1 MSAEPG
7 PNRMA
12 AVEELALLRQGIV
25 DLVLSGSLII
35 ALSFASGCRVREEM
49 PQASIEFT
57 KVPQVGEGGSE
68 AVTRIEGRVRGA
80 RPEER
85 IVLFAKSGDW
95 WIQPLTDAPFTRIRP
110 DSTWSN
116 STHLGTEYAALLV
129 SPDYRPIPT
138 MASLPVKGGAVRLVA
153 VFKGVS
159 APPPN
164 VQTLPF
170 FGSALEMPGGAP
182 NTVGG
187 EMPFHVA
194 GDRDP

>member
-12 AVEELALLRQGIV
+12 AVEELPLLRQRMV

-57 KVPQVGEGGSE
+57 RVPQAGEDGSE

-85 IVLFAKSGDW
+85 IVLFEKGGSW
-95 WIQPLTDAPFTRIRP
+95 WIQPLPMPLSLQFARIPRGVTEVEPCMANPIEPRRATRR
-110 DSTWSN
+110 
-116 STHLGTEYAALLV
+116 AC
-129 SPDYRPIPT
+129 PT
-138 MASLPVKGGAVRLVA
+138 SSVGSRL
-153 VFKGVS
+153 
-159 APPPN
+159 
-164 VQTLPF
+164 
-170 FGSALEMPGGAP
+170 
-182 NTVGG
+182 
-187 EMPFHVA
+187 
-194 GDRDP
+194 